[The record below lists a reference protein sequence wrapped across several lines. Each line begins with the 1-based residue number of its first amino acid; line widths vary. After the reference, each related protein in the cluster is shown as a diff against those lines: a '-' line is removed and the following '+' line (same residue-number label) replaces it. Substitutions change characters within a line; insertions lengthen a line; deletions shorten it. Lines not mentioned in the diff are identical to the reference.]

1 MYRLL
6 VSGGVFGLLLQVMPI
21 TCLVGGGYAIYRC
34 IRIKNERIPI
44 TWGNEIIRWLFV
56 CYLTGFINLTLVPG
70 NLWSHIWALVFAGHS
85 QSEIM
90 LFTGEFNFVPIIIKV
105 LSNQLTLGSWV
116 KTMLIGNVLML
127 IPLGFFLP
135 FVSTKINNQ
144 NVFKIAVIVPVAVE
158 IIQPVVGRSFD
169 VDDLILNFIGIILG
183 YFAAT
188 AINYGRLKR
197 KHYKMNQTGQQTK

>member
-1 MYRLL
+1 
-6 VSGGVFGLLLQVMPI
+6 
-21 TCLVGGGYAIYRC
+21 
-34 IRIKNERIPI
+34 
-44 TWGNEIIRWLFV
+44 
-56 CYLTGFINLTLVPG
+56 
-70 NLWSHIWALVFAGHS
+70 
-85 QSEIM
+85 
-90 LFTGEFNFVPIIIKV
+90 
-105 LSNQLTLGSWV
+105 
-116 KTMLIGNVLML
+116 MLIGNVLML